1 MSILLVKF
9 PYEWWKAYE
18 KYELNLANFYIRCNY
33 NGFIMFSTSILL
45 WPNIAPPSLFIWT
58 YDFVTTLVLG
68 LGSKFGGIQIKIGQQ
83 LSQNMGGNKRNKTH
97 SHN

>member
-18 KYELNLANFYIRCNY
+18 KYELKLADFYIRCNY

-45 WPNIAPPSLFIWT
+45 WPNMGAPSSFIWT
-58 YDFVTTLVLG
+58 YDFVTIVVLG
-68 LGSKFGGIQIKIGQQ
+68 LGSKFGGIQIKIGQ
-83 LSQNMGGNKRNKTH
+83 
-97 SHN
+97 